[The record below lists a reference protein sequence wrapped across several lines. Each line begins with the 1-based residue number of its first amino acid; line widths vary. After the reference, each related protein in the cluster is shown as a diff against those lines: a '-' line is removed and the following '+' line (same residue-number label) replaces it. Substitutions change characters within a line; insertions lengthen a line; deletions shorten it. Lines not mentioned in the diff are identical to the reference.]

1 MSGRNIFPSPGDGHV
16 KKDLL
21 GLKYLERDEINLILE
36 RAGFY
41 KAAYKEGRSFKPL
54 LKEMTVAN
62 LFFEPSTRT
71 RMSFEKAAFNLGGR
85 VINFDTGSSSIQ
97 KGETL
102 LDTVR
107 TVASIGVEAMVI
119 RHSLAGTSHLAAGEV
134 DIPVIN
140 AGDGCHEHPTQALL
154 DLFTIKEIKGATAG
168 LKVLMVGD
176 VLHSR
181 VARSNL
187 WGFKKMGLEVT
198 VVGPFS
204 LLPPGLEERGVTLMK
219 DLDEALKTVDIIYIL
234 RLQQE
239 RQQKGYIPSLKEYRH
254 LFGITEDRLKRI
266 SEKTVIMHPGPVVP
280 GVEIDDPVTRS
291 PRSKIQEQVRNGVF
305 VRMALFELL
314 LREEVW
320 KNELAP

>member
-1 MSGRNIFPSPGDGHV
+1 MPERNIFSLSGEGFV

-21 GLKYLERDEINLILE
+21 GLKYLEKNEIDLILE
-36 RAGFY
+36 RAGYFKKVY
-41 KAAYKEGRSFKPL
+41 REGRSFEPL
-54 LKEMTVAN
+54 LKGKVVAN

-71 RMSFEKAAFNLGGR
+71 RISFEKAAFNLEGR

-102 LDTVR
+102 LETVR
-107 TVASIGVEAMVI
+107 TVASLGVDALVI
-119 RHSLAGTSHLAAGEV
+119 RHSLAGTAHLVAGEV

-140 AGDGCHEHPTQALL
+140 AGDGCHEHPTQTLL
-154 DLFTIKEIKGATAG
+154 DLFTLKEIKGTMAG
-168 LKVLMVGD
+168 LKVLLVGD
-176 VLHSR
+176 ILHSR

-187 WGFKKMGLEVT
+187 WGFVKMGLEVT

-204 LLPPGLEERGVTLMK
+204 LLPPGLEKMGVSIAK
-219 DLDEALKTVDIIYIL
+219 DLDEALKSTEVLYVL

-254 LFGITEDRLKRI
+254 FFGIREDRLKI
-266 SEKTVIMHPGPVVP
+266 LPSGSVIMHPGPVVP
-280 GVEIDDPVTRS
+280 GVELDSSVTRS
-291 PRSKIQEQVRNGVF
+291 GQSIIQEQVSNGVF

-314 LREEVW
+314 LDGGI
-320 KNELAP
+320 